1 MKSCGILDWN
11 RLHAE
16 NNATFSWMMW
26 TAWGLGGGQNS
37 KNALFPSPSVWQVR
51 KCKEQTE
58 PLNRSTHLFDWKDH
72 GSPCH
77 GSPLLG
83 KGYLGKTC
91 RIPLIVLVHPLNVWN
106 SIGNKHC
113 NDFFHIK
120 TQRISQYPLKNGR
133 LWKDNPF
140 HLQMD
145 LHGPL
150 FHVTFKSLGFFGRW
164 IFPPG
169 FHRPTVTDLSSHLI
183 ETPEYGVSARVRRSF
198 LFIPIGSMYGIF
210 TYVWLIVYGKCR

>member
-133 LWKDNPF
+133 TLERQSFPF
-140 HLQMD
+140 
-145 LHGPL
+145 
-150 FHVTFKSLGFFGRW
+150 TNGFTWSPFSCD
-164 IFPPG
+164 I
-169 FHRPTVTDLSSHLI
+169 
-183 ETPEYGVSARVRRSF
+183 
-198 LFIPIGSMYGIF
+198 
-210 TYVWLIVYGKCR
+210 